1 MATSTTGPIPWANR
15 LNKLLNQFHQIHGGV
30 RFPVDVETLAL
41 QIPAQFQTG
50 EPIVVQGQDIDP
62 EFEGALFNLN
72 AGSQTKGTWAIVY
85 NQSITSSGRIRFTLA
100 HELGHYLLHRKIQ
113 EAFNCSEADML
124 YWDSP
129 ERQLEVQA
137 DLFASYLLMPIDDF
151 REQITGSIVDLEVLS
166 TCASRYGVSL
176 TAAVL
181 KWLECTQQ
189 RAVLV
194 MSDGGRIMWARSSTS
209 ALKSKAFITRPPN
222 GQCRMLPSHSLT
234 AQIGVTGNVR
244 RGEKI
249 DARVWFATEPQDMF
263 LREMKITSDHYK
275 QTMTLLILPESIPPW
290 ERDKSDDE
298 DADGLESTYDRF
310 VNNGQ
315 LPT

>member
-1 MATSTTGPIPWANR
+1 MAVSTTGPIPWANR
-15 LNKLLNQFHQIHGGV
+15 LNKILNQFHQIHGGD

-72 AGSQTKGTWAIVY
+72 AGSQTKGSWAIVY
-85 NQSITSSGRIRFTLA
+85 NQSIPSSGRIRFTLA

-113 EAFNCSEADML
+113 EAFNCSEVDML
-124 YWDSP
+124 HWDSP
-129 ERQLEVQA
+129 ERQLEAQA

-151 REQITGSIVDLEVLS
+151 REQISGEIVDLNVLGS
-166 TCASRYGVSL
+166 CASRYGVSL

-181 KWLECTQQ
+181 KWLECTPQ

-194 MSDGGRIMWARSSTS
+194 VSDGGSIVWSRSSTS
-209 ALKSKAFITRPPN
+209 ALKSKAFIKRPQN
-222 GQCRMLPSHSLT
+222 NECCMLPMQSLT
-234 AQIGVTGNVR
+234 AQIGVTSNER

-249 DARVWFATEPQDMF
+249 DARVWFSTEPDGMF
-263 LREMKITSDHYK
+263 LREMKITSDQYK
-275 QTMTLLILPESIPPW
+275 QTITLLILPESIPPW
-290 ERDKSDDE
+290 ERDKSDEE
-298 DADGLESTYDRF
+298 DTDGLESTYDRF
-310 VNNGQ
+310 VSNGQ